1 MDIDPGFIIC
11 FIFGA
16 FIAGFFL
23 GGTVASALANSPSQ
37 RLIDSFQKDRTP

>member
-23 GGTVASALANSPSQ
+23 GGTVASTLA
-37 RLIDSFQKDRTP
+37 QKKV